1 MAEYEKRGYLLENF
15 RLFHLRS
22 QTGEKVDFHYHE
34 FCKILLLVS
43 GQGSYYVE
51 GQRYALRPGDMVL
64 IGSRSVH
71 RPELEEGVP
80 YERIIIYISPDYLQQ
95 MSTADSDLMSVFSG
109 KRGHVLR
116 PVESVRRKLFGIAA
130 SLEQELSRPG
140 FGQEI
145 ISGCELVHLV
155 VEIGRNLQES
165 GSNLPSPI
173 LPQNRRVLEIMDYL
187 DRNLAERID
196 MDDLADRFYISK
208 FHMMRLFR
216 RETGET
222 VYSYLTQK
230 RLLHARNLMDGGMS
244 ATQACFSC
252 GFHSYSSFTRA
263 YGKYYGVTPTGRADR
278 NLVRDE
284 EAE

>member
-109 KRGHVLR
+109 KRDRKGCFIQLWVLLR
-116 PVESVRRKLFGIAA
+116 NCLETTAPVS
-130 SLEQELSRPG
+130 
-140 FGQEI
+140 
-145 ISGCELVHLV
+145 
-155 VEIGRNLQES
+155 
-165 GSNLPSPI
+165 
-173 LPQNRRVLEIMDYL
+173 
-187 DRNLAERID
+187 
-196 MDDLADRFYISK
+196 
-208 FHMMRLFR
+208 
-216 RETGET
+216 
-222 VYSYLTQK
+222 
-230 RLLHARNLMDGGMS
+230 
-244 ATQACFSC
+244 
-252 GFHSYSSFTRA
+252 
-263 YGKYYGVTPTGRADR
+263 
-278 NLVRDE
+278 
-284 EAE
+284 

>member
-1 MAEYEKRGYLLENF
+1 MANHNKRGYLLENF

-22 QTGEKVDFHYHE
+22 ETGEQVDFHYHE

-51 GQRYALRPGDMVL
+51 GQRYSLIPGDIVL

-71 RPELEEGVP
+71 KPELEAGVP

-95 MSTADSDLMSVFSG
+95 ISAEDADLLSVFDG

-116 PVESVRRKLFGIAA
+116 PVESRRRKLFGIAA
-130 SLEQELSRPG
+130 ALEENLSKPG

-145 ISGCELVHLV
+145 LSRCELARLV
-155 VEIGRNLQES
+155 VEIGRS
-165 GSNLPSPI
+165 FRDKRSDLPSPI
-173 LPQNRRVLEIMDYL
+173 LPGNKRILEIMEYL
-187 DRNLAERID
+187 DGNLSEDID
-196 MDDLADRFYISK
+196 MDALAERFYISK
-208 FHMMRLFR
+208 YHMMRLFR

-222 VYSYLTQK
+222 VYGYLTQK
-230 RLLHARNLMDGGMS
+230 RLLRSRQLMDGGMS
-244 ATQACFSC
+244 ATQACYAC

-263 YGKYYGVTPTGRADR
+263 YGKYFGTTPTGRVDAS
-278 NLVRDE
+278 LVRE
-284 EAE
+284 EAAE